1 MSTRPAPPG
10 VQAERTALSWTRT
23 CLGLSANG
31 FLLLL
36 RDRHPSR
43 SGEVLAGLALVLAV
57 GAVAL
62 ARRRGRRL
70 RTIPDGAPV
79 GGGSEITALAVG
91 VTALAVG
98 FGVVLVVS
106 GSV

>member
-10 VQAERTALSWTRT
+10 AQAERTALSWTRT

-36 RDRHPSR
+36 RNRHPSR
-43 SGEVLAGLALVLAV
+43 SGEVLAGLALLLALA
-57 GAVAL
+57 AVAL
-62 ARRRGRRL
+62 ARRRGRQL
-70 RTIPDGAPV
+70 RRVPEGGPV
-79 GGGSEITALAVG
+79 RAGTEVAALAVG
-91 VTALAVG
+91 VTGLAVG